1 MRFEAVGRV
10 ILACQQAG
18 ILKVGF
24 ITEPPQAGRLA
35 VIDRLVCLEGN
46 RTMSM
51 NVGNASGEGEV
62 MVEMNTTPL
71 IDVMLVL
78 LTLLIITLPIQTH
91 AVKLDMPTPNPT
103 AADRHSGVG
112 GTGRGLRRHRSP
124 GTATAVDRAT
134 MDSYFADAARKDPQP
149 EIHINPNRL
158 AKYDAVAKVLAD
170 AQRLGATHIGFT
182 GIDQYN

>member
-1 MRFEAVGRV
+1 MA
-10 ILACQQAG
+10 
-18 ILKVGF
+18 
-24 ITEPPQAGRLA
+24 
-35 VIDRLVCLEGN
+35 
-46 RTMSM
+46 MSSST
-51 NVGNASGEGEV
+51 ADGEV

-91 AVKLDMPTPNPT
+91 AVKLDMPNNQNNPPPT
-103 AADRHSGVG
+103 VIPETVDLGIDFD
-112 GTGRGLRRHRSP
+112 GTVTWNTQP
-124 GTATAVDRAT
+124 VDRAT
-134 MDSYFADAARKDPQP
+134 MDSYFADAATKNPQP

>member
-1 MRFEAVGRV
+1 MAMSVG
-10 ILACQQAG
+10 
-18 ILKVGF
+18 
-24 ITEPPQAGRLA
+24 T
-35 VIDRLVCLEGN
+35 
-46 RTMSM
+46 
-51 NVGNASGEGEV
+51 SGEGEV

-91 AVKLDMPTPNPT
+91 AVKLDMPAPNTTPPT
-103 AADRHSGVG
+103 VEPETVELGVDFD
-112 GTGRGLRRHRSP
+112 GTVTWN
-124 GTATAVDRAT
+124 GTPVDRST
-134 MDSYFADAARKDPQP
+134 MDSYFEDAARKNPQP
-149 EIHINPNRL
+149 EIHVNPNRL